1 MSDAIFGPLG
11 VYIILFFGNF
21 NVYLKC
27 FEISYVHPSSFF
39 LSLWYKFDKPL

>member
-21 NVYLKC
+21 NVLSQVFWNFIC
-27 FEISYVHPSSFF
+27 SPIILFSFIMVEI
-39 LSLWYKFDKPL
+39 W